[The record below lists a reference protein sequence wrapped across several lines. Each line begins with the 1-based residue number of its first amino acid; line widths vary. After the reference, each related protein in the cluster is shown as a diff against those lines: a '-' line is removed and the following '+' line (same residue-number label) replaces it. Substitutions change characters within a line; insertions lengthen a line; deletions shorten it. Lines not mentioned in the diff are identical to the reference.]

1 VIIQNGEM
9 MSADYD
15 VYADTVIQALIAEAK
30 TDLDVIGLVLLG
42 SRAIGAVGPDSDY
55 DAIFVVTNEAY
66 TRYEQTQMMPARGTS
81 IISPINATDIWN
93 DCPSGMQIGKIESW
107 YLPMFA
113 ECLVLY
119 DRTGETTRL
128 INALGRMPAYQVQE
142 TVAKWYGT
150 YLNGVYR
157 SLKAW
162 HRGLE
167 LGGRM
172 EAAETANYLLHLFYA
187 LDGRWRPYSS
197 RLTFHLDELEPQG
210 WQPGE
215 LQAILLDLISTGNPK
230 RQQALARRVITLLRE
245 RGFDQFYDEWV
256 EKFDQALAWE
266 FQEIA

>member
-1 VIIQNGEM
+1 MNANYDIG
-9 MSADYD
+9 AD
-15 VYADTVIQALIAEAK
+15 AVIQALIAEAQA
-30 TDLDVIGLVLLG
+30 DPDVIGLVLLG
-42 SRAIGAVGPDSDY
+42 SRAIGGVGPDSDY
-55 DAIFVVTNEAY
+55 DAIFVVTDEAAK
-66 TRYEQTQMMPARGTS
+66 RYEQTPMTPARGTT
-81 IISPINATDIWN
+81 ISPPINTTDIWN

-119 DRTGETTRL
+119 DRTGETTLL
-128 INALGRMPAYQVQE
+128 INELGRMPADQVQE

-167 LGGRM
+167 IGGRM

-187 LDGRWRPYSS
+187 LEGSWRPYSS
-197 RLTFHLDELEPQG
+197 RLTFHLDRLDHQG

-266 FQEIA
+266 FPEIT

>member
-1 VIIQNGEM
+1 MIANYNIETD
-9 MSADYD
+9 A
-15 VYADTVIQALIAEAK
+15 VIQALITEAK
-30 TDLDVIGLVLLG
+30 ADRDVIGLVLLG
-42 SRAIGAVGPDSDY
+42 SRAIGGVGPDSDY
-55 DAIFVVTNEAY
+55 DAIFVVTDEAA
-66 TRYEQTQMMPARGTS
+66 TRYEQTQLTPTRGTTVS
-81 IISPINATDIWN
+81 PPINTTDIWN

-128 INALGRMPAYQVQE
+128 INELGRMPADHVQE
-142 TVAKWYGT
+142 TVARWYGT

-187 LDGRWRPYSS
+187 LEGRWRPYSS
-197 RLTFHLDELEPQG
+197 RLTFHLDKLLEPQG

-215 LQAILLDLISTGNPK
+215 LQAILLDLIRTGNPK
-230 RQQALARRVITLLRE
+230 RQQALARRVIALLRE
-245 RGFDQFYDEWV
+245 RGFDQFFDEWI
-256 EKFDQALAWE
+256 EKFDRALSWD
-266 FQEIA
+266 FPEIT

>member
-1 VIIQNGEM
+1 
-9 MSADYD
+9 
-15 VYADTVIQALIAEAK
+15 
-30 TDLDVIGLVLLG
+30 
-42 SRAIGAVGPDSDY
+42 
-55 DAIFVVTNEAY
+55 
-66 TRYEQTQMMPARGTS
+66 
-81 IISPINATDIWN
+81 
-93 DCPSGMQIGKIESW
+93 MQIGKIESW

-119 DRTGETTRL
+119 DPTGETTHI
-128 INALGRMPAYQVQE
+128 INELGRMPADQVQE
-142 TVAKWYGT
+142 AVAKWYGS

-187 LDGRWRPYSS
+187 LEERWRPYSS

-215 LQAILLDLISTGNPK
+215 LQAILLDLICTGNPK
-230 RQQALARRVITLLRE
+230 RQQALARRVISLLRE
-245 RGFDQFYDEWV
+245 RGFDQFFDEWV

-266 FQEIA
+266 FPEIT

>member
-1 VIIQNGEM
+1 MTVHYNIGT
-9 MSADYD
+9 DP
-15 VYADTVIQALIAEAK
+15 VIQALIAEAK
-30 TDLDVIGLVLLG
+30 ADPDVIGLVLLG
-42 SRAIGAVGPDSDY
+42 SRAIGGVGPDSDY
-55 DAIFVVTNEAY
+55 DAIFVVTDEAY
-66 TRYEQTQMMPARGTS
+66 TRYERTQRTPARGAS
-81 IISPINATDIWN
+81 IIPPINTTDIWN

-128 INALGRMPAYQVQE
+128 INELGRMPADQVQE

-172 EAAETANYLLHLFYA
+172 EAAETANYLLHLFFA

-210 WQPGE
+210 WQSGE
-215 LQAILLDLISTGNPK
+215 LQEILLDLISTGNPK
-230 RQQALARRVITLLRE
+230 RQQALARRVIALLRE
-245 RGFDQFYDEWV
+245 RGYDQFYDEWV
-256 EKFDQALAWE
+256 EKFDQALSWD
-266 FQEIA
+266 FSEIT